1 LSRFHLA
8 KISDELSNMFLIPSD
23 IEKFTFD
30 YQHSE
35 FLECNIEMAEK
46 TQGPNGPNYAQDPNK
61 NNEMVPALDF
71 VAKSLESMSKLYWLH
86 GSTLLGWYRDCGI
99 LPQTDH
105 MDLAIYPNQYDKNFK
120 NYFVGN
126 RKARLVQTKGRAY
139 NGLQMKIKTDET
151 DYPVNLL
158 FMYKSSQTT
167 QYVQH
172 VTFREKYR

>member
-1 LSRFHLA
+1 MA
-8 KISDELSNMFLIPSD
+8 KIVDEESNTFYVPSD
-23 IEKFTFD
+23 IKKFTYE

-35 FLECNIEMAEK
+35 FIECNIQMAEK
-46 TQGPNGPNYAQDPNK
+46 TQGPDRPNYAQDVSK
-61 NNEMVPALDF
+61 NNEMAPALGN
-71 VAKSLESMSKLYWLH
+71 VATSLESMSKLYWLH
-86 GSTLLGWYRDCGI
+86 GSSLLGWYRDCGI

-105 MDLAIYPNQYDKNFK
+105 MDLAIYPNQYDKDLK
-120 NYFVGN
+120 SHFVGN

-139 NGLQMKIKTDET
+139 DSLQMQIKTDES

-172 VTFREKYR
+172 EVFREKYK